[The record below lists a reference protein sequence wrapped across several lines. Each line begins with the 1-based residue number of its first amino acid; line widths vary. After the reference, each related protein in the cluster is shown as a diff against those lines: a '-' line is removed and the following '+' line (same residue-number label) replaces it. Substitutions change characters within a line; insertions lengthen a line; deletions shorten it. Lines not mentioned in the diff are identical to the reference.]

1 MAPRSST
8 DPDDPN
14 IDDPNID
21 NDPNDALRIPIR
33 PPLLAWTSNPLILIA
48 PFFLWGTAMVA
59 MKGVMQETTPLFLAG
74 VRLLPAGLLVVAV
87 SMLLG
92 KQQPKGW
99 RAWLWI
105 SLFALVDGTLFQGF
119 LARGLERTGAGL
131 GSVMI
136 DSQPLAVAVMARFL
150 FQEWIGPL
158 GWIGLLVGLVGIS
171 FIGLPDE
178 WIIGLFQGHIF
189 GHISGHISGGGA
201 AAGPV
206 ITVEQEIWSGLFQQ
220 GEWLMLMAA
229 LSMAVG
235 TILIRYVV
243 RWADPVAATGWHMV
257 IGGVPLMAAAL
268 LDWLVGNQAEYSDL
282 SAGTMGSVIQAALA
296 GGTAPWQ
303 GISLPG
309 WLEMSYAT
317 VFGSAI
323 AYGLFFYIAA
333 QGNLTSLSALTFL
346 TPVFALL
353 FSTLLLS
360 ESLSALQWGG
370 VVLTLVSIYLIN
382 QRIQLANW
390 LSDQLSISI
399 AAPPA
404 AAEDSQETI

>member
-1 MAPRSST
+1 MDSRPAADSAHNPR
-8 DPDDPN
+8 
-14 IDDPNID
+14 
-21 NDPNDALRIPIR
+21 L
-33 PPLLAWTSNPLILIA
+33 PLPKPLSPLAANPLVLIA

-59 MKGVMQETTPLFLAG
+59 MKGVMDETTPLFLAG
-74 VRLLPAGLLVVAV
+74 VRLLPAGLLVVLV
-87 SMLLG
+87 SVLLG
-92 KQQPKGW
+92 REQPKGW

-105 SLFALVDGTLFQGF
+105 SLFALIDGTLFQGF
-119 LARGLERTGAGL
+119 LAKGLERTGAGL

-158 GWIGLLVGLVGIS
+158 GWLGLLIGLAGIS

-178 WIIGLFQGHIF
+178 WVLGFFQGHWSDF
-189 GHISGHISGGGA
+189 GSL
-201 AAGPV
+201 
-206 ITVEQEIWSGLFQQ
+206 ITVEQEIWSSLFQQ

-229 LSMAVG
+229 LSMAAG

-257 IGGVPLMAAAL
+257 LGGAPLMVASLA
-268 LDWLVGNQAEYSDL
+268 DSSWGN
-282 SAGTMGSVIQAALA
+282 GSL
-296 GGTAPWQ
+296 PWQ

-309 WLEMSYAT
+309 LLEISYAT
-317 VFGSAI
+317 IFGSAI

-360 ESLSALQWGG
+360 ESLSTLQWSG
-370 VVLTLVSIYLIN
+370 VLLTIISIYLIN
-382 QRIQLANW
+382 QRVWLSNRLSNRLSAYLPIRLSALLVTPLANK
-390 LSDQLSISI
+390 LSSGLAQTPS
-399 AAPPA
+399 
-404 AAEDSQETI
+404 SQESSD